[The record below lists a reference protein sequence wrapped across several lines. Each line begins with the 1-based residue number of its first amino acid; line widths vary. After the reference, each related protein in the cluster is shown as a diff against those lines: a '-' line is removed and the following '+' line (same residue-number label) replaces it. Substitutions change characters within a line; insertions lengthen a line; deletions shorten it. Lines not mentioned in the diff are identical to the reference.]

1 MTDTQATIDP
11 STILERELVLSK
23 SLRKTMPELR
33 SILEI
38 KRRHA
43 SPTNPAGDMDP
54 RTASDLRLVAAEMKL
69 IWENENGQA

>member
-1 MTDTQATIDP
+1 MTTTTDIDP

-33 SILEI
+33 RVLEM
-38 KRRHA
+38 KRRHTT
-43 SPTNPAGDMDP
+43 PTCPTGDMDP
-54 RTASDLRLVAAEMKL
+54 RTDSDLRLVAEELKL